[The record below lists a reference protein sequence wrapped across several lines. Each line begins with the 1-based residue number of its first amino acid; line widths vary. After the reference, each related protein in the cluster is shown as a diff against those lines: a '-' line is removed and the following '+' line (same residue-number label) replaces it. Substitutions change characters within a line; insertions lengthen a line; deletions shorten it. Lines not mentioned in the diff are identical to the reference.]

1 MRAKRQVFIVDDHP
15 IFRRGLRE
23 ILESDPALKVVG
35 EASDGGEALGQIKTQ
50 RPDAAVVDI
59 GLPGLGGLEL
69 ARALAAL
76 SPPVAVVILTMH
88 REEKVVNAA
97 LDLGVKGYVVK
108 ENATGEIVN
117 AVHAV
122 IAGEVYLSPSI
133 SGYLLRRAE
142 RARTLR
148 QEVKGLA
155 TLTPMERMVLRLLA
169 ENLSSREIAKRLFLS
184 PRTVETHG
192 ANICGKLDL
201 HGLNRLL
208 QFALEH
214 KAEL

>member
-1 MRAKRQVFIVDDHP
+1 MKPKHRVFIVDDHP
-15 IFRRGLRE
+15 IFHRGLRDV
-23 ILESDPALKVVG
+23 LEFDLELRVVG
-35 EASDGGEALGQIKTQ
+35 EASDSERALEQIKIQ

-59 GLPGLGGLEL
+59 GLPGLSGLEL

-88 REEKVVNAA
+88 KEEKVVNAA
-97 LDLGVKGYVVK
+97 LDVGVKGYVVK
-108 ENATGEIVN
+108 ENAVSEIVN
-117 AVHAV
+117 AVKTV
-122 IAGEVYLSPSI
+122 IAGEIYLSPSI
-133 SGYLLRRAE
+133 SGYLVRRAE
-142 RARTLR
+142 RVRTLR
-148 QEVKGLA
+148 QEVPGLTA
-155 TLTPMERMVLRLLA
+155 LTPMERMALRLVA
-169 ENLSSREIAKRLFLS
+169 ENLRSREIAKRLFLS
-184 PRTVETHG
+184 PRTVETHW